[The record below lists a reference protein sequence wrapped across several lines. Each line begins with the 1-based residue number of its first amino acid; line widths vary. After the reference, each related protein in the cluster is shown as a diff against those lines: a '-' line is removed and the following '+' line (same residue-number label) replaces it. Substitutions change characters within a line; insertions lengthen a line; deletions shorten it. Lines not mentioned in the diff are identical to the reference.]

1 MFMRPCATS
10 RVKRTTF
17 YRKSELQMFLLIS
30 GGQLVDQN
38 STQVWRLHTKLY
50 KGAWYISANNSETV
64 GHKDLGRGQI
74 VYIVVF
80 YNISFSWFLPLDG
93 FQFIFVLRDGEN
105 DLYTKHGS
113 EFANWPLKR
122 GRWMSRGEKA
132 AQQIFDFL
140 YWPSECFRHGL
151 SIKVER
157 KDVSKHRESCKA
169 WTGWHVSE
177 LVEHHQVMKKEQ
189 QKQQQKNIS
198 ETELV
203 NHAKHW
209 RRHGEANVRSYITQR
224 WAICFGHGCCAV
236 ITHPD

>member
-1 MFMRPCATS
+1 MRTYASS
-10 RVKRTTF
+10 RKERAFIENVNSRCF
-17 YRKSELQMFLLIS
+17 
-30 GGQLVDQN
+30 VDFRRPYWCTKTVHQYG
-38 STQVWRLHTKLY
+38 TKLF
-50 KGAWYISANNSETV
+50 KGAWNVSANNSETV
-64 GHKDLGRGQI
+64 GHKDLRQI
-74 VYIVVF
+74 VYILVF
-80 YNISFSWFLPLDG
+80 YNSSFSWLLPLDG
-93 FQFIFVLRDGEN
+93 FQFIFMLRDGEN

-169 WTGWHVSE
+169 RTGWHVSK

-189 QKQQQKNIS
+189 QK
-198 ETELV
+198 
-203 NHAKHW
+203 
-209 RRHGEANVRSYITQR
+209 
-224 WAICFGHGCCAV
+224 
-236 ITHPD
+236 